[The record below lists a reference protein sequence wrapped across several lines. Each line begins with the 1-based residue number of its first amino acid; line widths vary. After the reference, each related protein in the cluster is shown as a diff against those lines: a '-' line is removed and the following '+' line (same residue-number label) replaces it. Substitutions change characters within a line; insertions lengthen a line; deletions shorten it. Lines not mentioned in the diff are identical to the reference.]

1 MKRQKTLEDRLYVVG
16 WIFLLAGSIGIFIYL
31 QLLLPNV
38 PSPPCVFFHILG
50 IYCPGC
56 GGTRALNALLHGRLL
71 LSLWYHPLV
80 LYTVVIFG
88 GFMLT
93 QTMERIHI
101 KGVKGWKFHNW
112 HMYAAVVILA
122 ANWGIKNFLLHFCNV
137 IM

>member
-1 MKRQKTLEDRLYVVG
+1 
-16 WIFLLAGSIGIFIYL
+16 
-31 QLLLPNV
+31 
-38 PSPPCVFFHILG
+38 
-50 IYCPGC
+50 
-56 GGTRALNALLHGRLL
+56 
-71 LSLWYHPLV
+71 
-80 LYTVVIFG
+80 
-88 GFMLT
+88 MLT